1 MDARQLVGERE
12 DRPEPEPEPESES
25 DPNPNQAPNLDGCR
39 RCDGPCASLEPNG
52 RAAKVRRCEGGTS
65 SVERRLRDAGVSS
78 RTSPAGA
85 EAGKH
90 PCAVRRAGG
99 FAALLLDW

>member
-12 DRPEPEPEPESES
+12 DRPEPEPESES

-39 RCDGPCASLEPNG
+39 QCGGPCASLEPNG
-52 RAAKVRRCEGGTS
+52 RAAN
-65 SVERRLRDAGVSS
+65 VERRLWNAGVSS

-85 EAGKH
+85 EAGKLV
-90 PCAVRRAGG
+90 CAVRRVPCGWVCRPPT
-99 FAALLLDW
+99 LLVSK